1 MKLLIV
7 ILMIIWLACGLFGA
21 WRLDDMRLKSIL
33 LGPLT
38 MAEAANEAPVSYP
51 GPS

>member
-7 ILMIIWLACGLFGA
+7 ILMIVWLACGVFGA
-21 WRLDDMRLKSIL
+21 WRLDEMRPKSIL
-33 LGPLT
+33 LGAVT
-38 MAEAANEAPVSYP
+38 MARAFNDAPVSYP